1 MIFRRCGWALAVVYA
16 GVHVAAATE
25 LTAPVAVFRT
35 DWGIQLGPITLI
47 PGGFLAFTSLYRE
60 RNETADIASSF
71 GSIPFPNNNNYYI
84 KEFRETARDTRVSL
98 LAQGPPGYKYQ
109 GEGYLETDFVSAGA
123 NSNTVKTLISV
134 TSFRSERSL
143 SYADS
148 RPCDYCKNSPSGRR
162 PLVRTEVYSIA

>member
-1 MIFRRCGWALAVVYA
+1 VPAHDRTCPAGQAEMIFRRCGWALAVVYA

-71 GSIPFPNNNNYYI
+71 GIDP
-84 KEFRETARDTRVSL
+84 VS
-98 LAQGPPGYKYQ
+98 
-109 GEGYLETDFVSAGA
+109 EST
-123 NSNTVKTLISV
+123 TT
-134 TSFRSERSL
+134 
-143 SYADS
+143 
-148 RPCDYCKNSPSGRR
+148 
-162 PLVRTEVYSIA
+162 